1 MKIRSITILAH
12 LPVPVDQSLI
22 KELAKTAQTI
32 KGRYEE
38 AGYQVQTVRLAT
50 DFLATIERAQRPQD
64 TVSLAKDLEAICAE
78 VGFQYVSVGTA
89 GTATLP
95 YVSEMLGATQSLFAT
110 CQIAVPSTHQI
121 AGPTLRTAAKIIKEI
136 SHVDGGF
143 GNLRFAVLA
152 NVPPGVPF
160 FPAAYWDRPF
170 PAVAIATESADLAM
184 SIARDAS
191 DLSQAHRDLTSL
203 ITQHGQRLEAI
214 GLSATRS
221 SEMKF
226 LGIDFSLAP
235 FPTPSVS
242 IGGALEML
250 SGVPIGGPGTLTAAA
265 TLTDAIQQA
274 GFPHVGFCGLMLPV
288 LEDSVLAQRS
298 AEGSLR
304 LYDLLQTSAVCGTGL
319 DTVPLPGDLREATIQ
334 SILYDVAALSLRLS
348 KPLTARLMPLPGKQ
362 PGDPVDFGFEYFAPG
377 GVLTLEDSPTH
388 ANTSISFLKT
398 DALML
403 QPYHRPHEKSCSDSG
418 SNNDTNV

>member
-1 MKIRSITILAH
+1 MKIRSITMLAH
-12 LPVPVDQSLI
+12 LPAPVDQSAI
-22 KELAKTAQTI
+22 RELAETAQTI

-50 DFLATIERAQRPQD
+50 DFLATIEHAQRLQD

-78 VGFQYVSVGTA
+78 AGFQYTSVGTA
-89 GTATLP
+89 GPATQP
-95 YVSEMLGATQSLFAT
+95 FVSEMLGATQSLFAT
-110 CQIAVPSTHQI
+110 CQIVAPSTHQI
-121 AGPTLRTAAKIIKEI
+121 AGPTLRSAAQIIKEMAD
-136 SHVDGGF
+136 VDGGF
-143 GNLRFAVLA
+143 GNLRFAALA

-160 FPAAYWDRPF
+160 FPAAYWNRPF
-170 PAVAIATESADLAM
+170 PAVSIATESADLAI
-184 SIARDAS
+184 SVARHAS
-191 DLSQAHRDLTSL
+191 DLNQAHRDLTSL

-214 GLSATRS
+214 GLSAIRS

-265 TLTDAIQQA
+265 ALTDAIQQA
-274 GFPHVGFCGLMLPV
+274 RFPHVGFCGLMLPV

-304 LYDLLQTSAVCGTGL
+304 LYDLLQISAVCGTGL
-319 DTVPLPGDLREATIQ
+319 DTVPLPGDLHEVTIQ

-348 KPLTARLMPLPGKQ
+348 KPLTARLMLLPGKH

-377 GVLTLEDSPTH
+377 GVLALEDPPAAH
-388 ANTSISFLKT
+388 GNTSIALLKT
-398 DALML
+398 NALML
-403 QPYHRPHEKSCSDSG
+403 NPYHPI
-418 SNNDTNV
+418 

>member
-1 MKIRSITILAH
+1 VKIRSITMLAH
-12 LPVPVDQSLI
+12 LPAPVDQSAI
-22 KELAKTAQTI
+22 RELAETAQTI

-50 DFLATIERAQRPQD
+50 DFLATIEHAQRLQD

-78 VGFQYVSVGTA
+78 AGFQYTSVGTA
-89 GTATLP
+89 GPATQP
-95 YVSEMLGATQSLFAT
+95 FVPEMLGATQSLFAT
-110 CQIAVPSTHQI
+110 CQIVAPSTHQI
-121 AGPTLRTAAKIIKEI
+121 AGPTLRSAAQIIKEMAD
-136 SHVDGGF
+136 VDRGF
-143 GNLRFAVLA
+143 GNLRFAALA
-152 NVPPGVPF
+152 NVSPGVPF
-160 FPAAYWDRPF
+160 FPAAYWNRPF
-170 PAVAIATESADLAM
+170 PAVAIATESADLAI
-184 SIARDAS
+184 SVARHAS
-191 DLSQAHRDLTSL
+191 DLNQAHRDLTSL
-203 ITQHGQRLEAI
+203 ITQHGQRLKAI
-214 GLSATRS
+214 GLSAIRS

-265 TLTDAIQQA
+265 ALTDAIQQA
-274 GFPHVGFCGLMLPV
+274 QFPHVGFCGLMLPV

-304 LYDLLQTSAVCGTGL
+304 LYDLLQISAVCGTGL
-319 DTVPLPGDLREATIQ
+319 DTVPLPGDLHEVTIQ

-348 KPLTARLMPLPGKQ
+348 KPLTARLMLLPGKH

-377 GVLTLEDSPTH
+377 GVLALEDPPAAH
-388 ANTSISFLKT
+388 GNTSISLLKT
-398 DALML
+398 NALML
-403 QPYHRPHEKSCSDSG
+403 NPYHP
-418 SNNDTNV
+418 T